1 MAYSQPWLAVPG
13 NRGRSLDGGGSY
25 TSRVLFVPLALA
37 GAGLVASAAG
47 RAALEAAGMVVNE
60 ADTASIRARLGDFT
74 ARWRAR
80 FDPAAWALLE
90 AAAGGVGS

>member
-1 MAYSQPWLAVPG
+1 MPAEIQTVVARNAATFALLQ
-13 NRGRSLDGGGSY
+13 RDDIE
-25 TSRVLFVPLALA
+25 RVNAAGAEALA
-37 GAGLVASAAG
+37 
-47 RAALEAAGMVVNE
+47 RNGMIVNA

-90 AAAGGVGS
+90 AAAGDAIS